1 MNDYIEWL
9 DLTISKEQ
17 ELLFYINEYKRAGNN
32 INREFKLKLI
42 NRLLREKISHLEFNQ
57 FSQKIEIDYNRIKND
72 CKELKKARLT
82 IIKMIINKQLDNNKI
97 DYIKINLKEIMNNYS
112 QSLLI
117 YNQFRLRG

>member
-32 INREFKLKLI
+32 IDREFKLKLI